1 MAKTKSLAL
10 TTTPQQITPLTH
22 CRSITIKEDESV
34 TGWPTTNIIVQKPT
48 NADDNNVLSAG
59 KSYTFTPN
67 YPFDCFVAGVPTPVW
82 VSLPSGTTT
91 ALQDEQ

>member
-1 MAKTKSLAL
+1 MAKTKTLAL

-34 TGWPTTNIIVQKPT
+34 VGWPTTNLIIQKPT
-48 NADDNNVLSAG
+48 SADDANVLTAG
-59 KSYTFTPN
+59 KSYTLTPK
-67 YPFDCFVAGVPTPVW
+67 YPQDLFVAGQATQLWISV
-82 VSLPSGTTT
+82 PSGSTT